1 MTQVLNGGPGND
13 SLTGTDP
20 GAPGNPDG
28 IDIINGFDGDDTLN
42 GLDGDDIIQGGL
54 GADVMNGGAGFDTL
68 TFADATAGVG
78 VALNAF
84 GTFGEA
90 VGDTM
95 TGFEA
100 LIGSAFND
108 QLAGD
113 SGNNVVDGGDGD
125 DYIQVSGGVDTLIGG
140 AGRDIL
146 DGRVAGAGIN
156 VDLTA
161 GTGSGGGMAAGT
173 TLSGFELVLGSA
185 FDDVQTA
192 NLNLGTDLV
201 GLDGADTLNGANGD
215 DQLFGDDYA
224 SIVVTGGADTLNGGG
239 GNDRL
244 EGGAFGD
251 VLNGGAGV
259 DTIVYSS
266 SASGVTIN
274 LATGAASGGEAQGDT
289 LIDVENV
296 VGSAH
301 ADRLTGAA
309 DANRLNGG
317 GGDDILAGLVGADT
331 LDGGAGI
338 DTADYSA
345 SAAGVTIDLGLGTA
359 SGGDAAGDTLIG
371 IENVTGSA
379 SADDLTG
386 AAGVN
391 ILSGGA
397 GNDVL
402 AGLDGADTLDGGG
415 GSDTADYTA
424 STAGII
430 ISLQAGTAAGGH
442 AEGDTLTSIENLTG
456 SAFDDTLTGAADANR
471 LTGGAGN
478 DILAGLGG
486 ADTLDG
492 GAGIDTADY
501 SASAAGVTIDLG
513 LGTASGGDAAG
524 DTLIGIEN
532 LTGSSFGDTL
542 TGTNGG
548 ANSLSGGAGNDM
560 LAGLGGADTLDGG
573 GGSDTADY
581 TASTAGIIISLQ
593 AGTAAGGHAEGDTL
607 TGIENLTGS
616 SFDDTL
622 TGTDADANT
631 LAGGAGNDILDG
643 LGGGDTLTGGAGN
656 DIYYVDAAGDQIV
669 ELANEGMDLV
679 RASLDWILADNVEWL
694 ELQGTAALSGT
705 GNALD
710 NIILGNSGDNLLVG
724 GAGDDLLN
732 GVAGADTAAGGTGN
746 DRYHVDDAGDIIVE
760 NAAEGTADRV
770 YASVSYQLAAG
781 AEVEVLNTRTPAATT
796 GIDLTGN
803 EFGQTIIGNAGANI
817 IDGRGG
823 IDTMKGLGGNDVYHV
838 DNSGDIV
845 IERSPEG
852 TADQVMTS
860 VDYTLGH
867 GVGIEILSAADA
879 AGTAAIQLTGNSYA
893 NTITGNA
900 GDNVINGGRGQDTLT
915 GLGGSDTFVFNAA
928 LIAQNVDHIT
938 DFNAGDDII
947 QLDHAIF
954 TALTALGTLAASAF
968 VANASGYAESADNRL
983 IYETDTGK
991 LIYDSNG
998 SAAGERHLFAT
1009 LDTNLAIT
1017 AADFFVV

>member
-1 MTQVLNGGPGND
+1 MATFTGSNGAEILPDLIIGPVQGIGND
-13 SLTGTDP
+13 
-20 GAPGNPDG
+20 
-28 IDIINGFDGDDTLN
+28 F
-42 GLDGDDIIQGGL
+42 
-54 GADVMNGGAGFDTL
+54 V
-68 TFADATAGVG
+68 DA
-78 VALNAF
+78 L
-84 GTFGEA
+84 
-90 VGDTM
+90 
-95 TGFEA
+95 
-100 LIGSAFND
+100 
-108 QLAGD
+108 
-113 SGNNVVDGGDGD
+113 
-125 DYIQVSGGVDTLIGG
+125 
-140 AGRDIL
+140 
-146 DGRVAGAGIN
+146 
-156 VDLTA
+156 
-161 GTGSGGGMAAGT
+161 
-173 TLSGFELVLGSA
+173 
-185 FDDVQTA
+185 
-192 NLNLGTDLV
+192 
-201 GLDGADTLNGANGD
+201 
-215 DQLFGDDYA
+215 
-224 SIVVTGGADTLNGGG
+224 
-239 GNDRL
+239 
-244 EGGAFGD
+244 
-251 VLNGGAGV
+251 
-259 DTIVYSS
+259 
-266 SASGVTIN
+266 
-274 LATGAASGGEAQGDT
+274 
-289 LIDVENV
+289 
-296 VGSAH
+296 
-301 ADRLTGAA
+301 
-309 DANRLNGG
+309 
-317 GGDDILAGLVGADT
+317 GGDDIAIGWSGDDVIR
-331 LDGGAGI
+331 GGAGADVI
-338 DTADYSA
+338 IGGLLNAAGIITYSGVDAADYTTSVD
-345 SAAGVTIDLGLGTA
+345 GVTIDLSVTVNLTLPRLGINIQLTGA
-359 SGGDAAGDTLIG
+359 SQGFGGDAQGDYLSGIVNLIGSNTGDDNLSGSAAANTINGQGGNDTLNG
-371 IENVTGSA
+371 NDGN
-379 SADDLTG
+379 D
-386 AAGVN
+386 
-391 ILSGGA
+391 ILLGGA

-402 AGLDGADTLDGGG
+402 
-415 GSDTADYTA
+415 
-424 STAGII
+424 I
-430 ISLQAGTAAGGH
+430 
-442 AEGDTLTSIENLTG
+442 
-456 SAFDDTLTGAADANR
+456 
-471 LTGGAGN
+471 GGAG
-478 DILAGLGG
+478 
-486 ADTLDG
+486 ADSLQG
-492 GAGIDTADY
+492 GAGTDTADY
-501 SASAAGVTIDLG
+501 SGSASAITVNLIT
-513 LGTASGGDAAG
+513 GTGSGGDAQ
-524 DTLIGIEN
+524 
-532 LTGSSFGDTL
+532 GDTL
-542 TGTNGG
+542 TGIENLIG
-548 ANSLSGGAGNDM
+548 SAGNDTM
-560 LAGLGGADTLDGG
+560 TGSAGNNVLAGLGGADTLDGG
-573 GGSDTADY
+573 GGTDTADY

-656 DIYYVDAAGDQIV
+656 DIYYVDAAGDQTV

-710 NIILGNSGDNLLVG
+710 NIILGNSGNNLLVG

-838 DNSGDIV
+838 DNAGDIV

-879 AGTAAIQLTGNSYA
+879 AGTAAIQLAGNSYA

-968 VANASGYAESADNRL
+968 VANTSGYAESADNRL